1 MNGRGVLASLVL
13 ATALMSGCR
22 DKAGTGETASAQRV
36 EPPPVASSVPAT
48 SSSAAAASAPVAT
61 PLREDRRTLTVQI
74 RTTTPPSKAEQ
85 SALEARTRVALPGIV
100 LGATSGPRSRLFFE
114 PAGTMPEIPA
124 AYRGPLDAAS
134 MKVVDARS
142 GFLLGAKLEG
152 APELKHVRAFE
163 ALALEMAEKQRGLV
177 WDESTYQMFSTA
189 DWKAA
194 RVDSW
199 SGDLCDAPEHLRFR
213 HHEASRERYRSVTYG
228 MDVFGLPDLVIQD
241 VPPPHRDRAMLLLD
255 AAAQALVEGAEL
267 TATGQLDLDLAAIKH
282 PGVKQRLTELATQPG
297 RVTIKLVVATP
308 EEGDPENRLL
318 ALDVGSFPG
327 ASDGERLGSVHTA
340 LFGPVSDEP
349 IFRPGDDA
357 ALAEVAKRVQAKVP
371 DLAARTKKGIPPGEV
386 FLVKAPFDTDD
397 GNIEWMWIDVTG
409 WDGATIRGHLAN
421 TPYGIKGLAAG
432 AKVEVNQS
440 KIVDYTWSKPG
451 GTREGG
457 ESIKLLEE
465 RRKKQGAR

>member
-1 MNGRGVLASLVL
+1 MNARGILAGVVL
-13 ATALMSGCR
+13 ATALAGGCR
-22 DKAGTGETASAQRV
+22 DNAATSEATNAQRSD
-36 EPPPVASSVPAT
+36 PPPVASSAPAT
-48 SSSAAAASAPVAT
+48 SSSAAPAPA
-61 PLREDRRTLTVQI
+61 PALLREDLRTLAVQI
-74 RTTTPPSKAEQ
+74 RTTVPPSKAEQ
-85 SALEARTRVALPGIV
+85 AALEGQTKAALPGV
-100 LGATSGPRSRLFFE
+100 VFGATSGSRSRLFFE

-124 AYRGPLDAAS
+124 AYRGELDAAA
-134 MKVVDARS
+134 MKVIDARS
-142 GFLLGAKLEG
+142 GFLLSAKLEG
-152 APELKHVRAFE
+152 MPELKHVRAFE
-163 ALALEMAEKQRGLV
+163 ALALEMAEKRKGLV
-177 WDESTYQMFSTA
+177 WDESTYQMFSTQ

-199 SGDLCDAPEHLRFR
+199 AGDLCDVAEHTRLRYYA
-213 HHEASRERYRSVTYG
+213 ASRDRYRSVTYG
-228 MDVFGLPDLVIQD
+228 MDIFGLPDLVIQD
-241 VPPPHRDRAMLLLD
+241 VPPPHSDRAMALLD

-267 TATGQLDLDLAAIKH
+267 TASGQLDIDLAAIKH
-282 PGVKQRLTELATQPG
+282 PNVKRRLTEAATRPG
-297 RVTIKLVVATP
+297 RVSIKLTVATP

-318 ALDVGSFPG
+318 ALDVGAFPG

-357 ALAEVAKRVQAKVP
+357 ALAEVAERVQAKVP